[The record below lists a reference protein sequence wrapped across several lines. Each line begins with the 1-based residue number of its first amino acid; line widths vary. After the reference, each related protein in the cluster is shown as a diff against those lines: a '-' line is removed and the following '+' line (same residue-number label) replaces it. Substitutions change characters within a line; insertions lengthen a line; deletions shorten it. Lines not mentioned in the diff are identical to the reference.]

1 MEIIYITIPVTLLLV
16 AAALKIFFWASKSG
30 QFDDMEGPAHQILFD
45 DEPVKKKETKK
56 TAPESADNTLEQKPE
71 TKQ

>member
-45 DEPVKKKETKK
+45 DEPIKKKEVKKAAGKTQDQNAGTK
-56 TAPESADNTLEQKPE
+56 E
-71 TKQ
+71 

>member
-1 MEIIYITIPVTLLLV
+1 MEIIYITIPVSLLLV

-45 DEPVKKKETKK
+45 DEPNIRK
-56 TAPESADNTLEQKPE
+56 TEEKATQKPADITEEQKPG